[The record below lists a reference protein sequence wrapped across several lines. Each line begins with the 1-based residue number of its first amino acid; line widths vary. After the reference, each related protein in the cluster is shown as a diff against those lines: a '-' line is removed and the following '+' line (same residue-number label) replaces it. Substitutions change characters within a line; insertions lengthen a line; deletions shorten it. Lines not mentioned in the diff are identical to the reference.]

1 MLLEDRIRIVPLS
14 DDLRKSSRLGAEVLL
29 PGASTSFDLKSLSR
43 EDKAILRQAFYDQGI
58 LLIRNQHDLNPDVLY
73 DVAELIDP
81 HPTHFHSG
89 GKRQVTDPKNIL
101 ALNGCNRLPRAPQV
115 TVIGKGHY
123 EGYEGI
129 PELDLKHLDHLSFH
143 ENPLSESQIAE
154 GLTRPYRWHMDAP
167 LYENL
172 PGFVT
177 SIRAIEVPKIPRQKL
192 QFPDDTNMDLA
203 AGSTLFFSGARNFE
217 LLSPEEQEFAINTT
231 VQYAPRAYEWMR
243 NCKAT
248 ADGLSIEKAGRET
261 PLDQLPDFEWDKVQS
276 FPMVWQNHGNNEPHL
291 QILGCCVYALTTT
304 DPKTGQKTTITDI
317 QEVRRICH
325 GLQSKV
331 YRPEN
336 VYAHDWKEGDLVLF
350 HNRGVMHSISGQL
363 ETWPEK
369 RLLWQCN
376 MASGAVPKAYGRGEC

>member
-1 MLLEDRIRIVPLS
+1 MKNDLDHYVQLSLRQAETPNITMHSEDTIRVVPLS
-14 DDLRKSSRLGAEVLL
+14 DNLRKSSRLGAEVLL
-29 PGASTSFDLKSLSR
+29 PGASTSFDLKSLSG
-43 EDKAILRQAFYDQGI
+43 EEKATLRQAFYDQGI
-58 LLIRNQHDLNPDVLY
+58 LLIRNQHDLNPDALY

-115 TVIGKGHY
+115 TVIGKGKF

-143 ENPLSESQIAE
+143 ENPLSESEIAE

-177 SIRAIEVPKIPRQKL
+177 SIRAVEVPNIPRQKL
-192 QFPDDTNMDLA
+192 QFPNNTSMEIS
-203 AGSTLFFSGARNFE
+203 AGATLFFSGARNFE

-243 NCKAT
+243 NCKASP
-248 ADGLSIEKAGRET
+248 DGLTIEKVGRET
-261 PLDQLPDFEWDKVQS
+261 PLDQLPAFEWDKVQS
-276 FPMVWQNHGNNEPHL
+276 FPMVWENHGNGQPHL
-291 QILGCCVYALTTT
+291 QILGCCVYSLTTT
-304 DPKTGQKTTITDI
+304 DPKTGKKSIIDD
-317 QEVRRICH
+317 VRER
-325 GLQSKV
+325 G
-331 YRPEN
+331 
-336 VYAHDWKEGDLVLF
+336 YAFYFWAAGDV
-350 HNRGVMHSISGQL
+350 SG
-363 ETWPEK
+363 
-369 RLLWQCN
+369 
-376 MASGAVPKAYGRGEC
+376 

>member
-1 MLLEDRIRIVPLS
+1 MYLEDSMKIVPLS
-14 DDLRKSSRLGAEVLL
+14 DNVRKSSRLGAEVLL
-29 PGASTSFDLKSLSR
+29 PGGNSSFDLKSLSQ
-43 EDKAILRQAFYDQGI
+43 EDQATLRQAFYDHGI
-58 LLIRNQHDLNPDVLY
+58 LLIRNQHNLDPEVLY

-81 HPTHFHSG
+81 HPTHIHSG
-89 GKRQVTDPKNIL
+89 GQRQVTDPRNIL

-129 PELDLKHLDHLSFH
+129 PELNLKHLDHSSFH
-143 ENPLSESQIAE
+143 EKPLSEDQIAQ
-154 GLTRPYRWHMDAP
+154 GFTRPYRWHMDAP

-177 SIRAIEVPKIPRQKL
+177 SIRAVEVPKIPRQKL
-192 QFPDDTNMDLA
+192 QFPDGASMDVA

-231 VQYAPRAYEWMR
+231 VQYAPRAYEWIR

-248 ADGLSIEKAGRET
+248 ADGLTIEKVGRET
-261 PLDQLPDFEWDKVQS
+261 PLDQLPAFKWEKVQS
-276 FPMVWQNHGNNEPHL
+276 FPMVWQNHGNGQPHL
-291 QILGCCVYALTTT
+291 QILGCCVYSLTTIV
-304 DPKTGQKTTITDI
+304 PKTGKKTIVDDI

-325 GLQSKV
+325 SLQSRV

-363 ETWPEK
+363 DRYPDK

-376 MASGAVPKAYGRGEC
+376 MASGAIPEPYVRC